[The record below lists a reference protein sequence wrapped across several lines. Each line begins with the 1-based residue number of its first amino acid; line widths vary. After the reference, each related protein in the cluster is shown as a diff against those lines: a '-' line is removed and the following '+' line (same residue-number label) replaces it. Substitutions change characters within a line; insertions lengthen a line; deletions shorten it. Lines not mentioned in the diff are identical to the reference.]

1 LHEERIYKMINEEK
15 ADFSAQLPTLKDSKT
30 IATLQDLSREI
41 NEGATEDSTIV
52 QDVGVLRIKT
62 ANQTVIDACNTPM
75 PIPLIENLWNEGEC
89 ACCFSGPNVGKSIF
103 AVQYGDKLANSMP
116 VLYCDF
122 ELSEKQFQIRYYDD
136 ETKSRHEFNK
146 RFYRAEINPD
156 NITDEDG
163 EQSIISAIEQSIFAF
178 EIRVVII
185 DNLTWICND
194 SEKGLTAGLFMK
206 QLIRLKKN
214 YDLSILVLAHTP
226 KRLPNSALTL
236 NDLAGSHKLADFF
249 DSVFTMGKSNQ
260 GKNFVYL
267 KQLKYRNGAFTY
279 NSDNVLTY
287 EIVKTNSFVHLE
299 ERGACS
305 EQAHLIYTDEA
316 RGETINQVAELH
328 DNGKSYREISEST
341 GLSLGTVSNYLK
353 KRSSVQVFKCSSL
366 EQNEHLEQNEQNE
379 QNEHEQLPF

>member
-1 LHEERIYKMINEEK
+1 
-15 ADFSAQLPTLKDSKT
+15 
-30 IATLQDLSREI
+30 
-41 NEGATEDSTIV
+41 
-52 QDVGVLRIKT
+52 
-62 ANQTVIDACNTPM
+62 
-75 PIPLIENLWNEGEC
+75 
-89 ACCFSGPNVGKSIF
+89 
-103 AVQYGDKLANSMP
+103 
-116 VLYCDF
+116 
-122 ELSEKQFQIRYYDD
+122 
-136 ETKSRHEFNK
+136 
-146 RFYRAEINPD
+146 
-156 NITDEDG
+156 
-163 EQSIISAIEQSIFAF
+163 
-178 EIRVVII
+178 
-185 DNLTWICND
+185 
-194 SEKGLTAGLFMK
+194 
-206 QLIRLKKN
+206 
-214 YDLSILVLAHTP
+214 
-226 KRLPNSALTL
+226 L

-299 ERGACS
+299 ERGTCS